1 MSTER
6 SSDVGTIAGF
16 WQRVGAFLVDCVLLG
31 AIGTVA
37 GLFLTDEFAR
47 RRFFRVESHN
57 RGRGFSNNRVHRAA
71 DSSRRSALATHRECL
86 VHRSRFAENRPSGV
100 GRS

>member
-37 GLFLTDEFAR
+37 GLFLTDEFVRLGAWAACLA
-47 RRFFRVESHN
+47 FRW
-57 RGRGFSNNRVHRAA
+57 R
-71 DSSRRSALATHRECL
+71 
-86 VHRSRFAENRPSGV
+86 
-100 GRS
+100 